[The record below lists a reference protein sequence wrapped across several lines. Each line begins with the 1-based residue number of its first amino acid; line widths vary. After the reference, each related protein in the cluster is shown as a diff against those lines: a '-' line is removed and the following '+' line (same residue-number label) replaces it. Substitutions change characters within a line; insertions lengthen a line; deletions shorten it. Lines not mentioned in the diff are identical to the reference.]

1 MKIQGSTP
9 LSAQS
14 VALLETVEGPTLVG
28 AGAGDLTAEQVALAR
43 QFGLTPTTLPGFHA
57 EQTVINA
64 AGELGLTPTNGV
76 VTNNV
81 CAGRC
86 GPLISE
92 IGGWFN
98 GKNFGF

>member
-1 MKIQGSTP
+1 
-9 LSAQS
+9 
-14 VALLETVEGPTLVG
+14 VH
-28 AGAGDLTAEQVALAR
+28 AEQVALAR
-43 QFGLTPTTLPGFHA
+43 QF
-57 EQTVINA
+57 
-64 AGELGLTPTNGV
+64 GLTPTNGV

-98 GKNFGF
+98 GKNFGS